1 MWRRKNWNRLNEM
14 LDEGIRGEFTES
26 RYDSSVSEIRPKASQ
41 KRMKVRV
48 ICPNPFPLLFDKKWT
63 AEALYNILD
72 NAVKYSPPAS
82 EITLSARSYEMY
94 GAVSVKDCG
103 IGLYLAR
110 EILRKQEF
118 AMLEAV
124 GMTGKQLQ
132 QMLMWE
138 GAYHALFTVALS
150 VLAGSII
157 SIAGLRPVGLNFF
170 FFTWK
175 FTVGPIILCTPV
187 IFLVVLLVPVLGY
200 RRLCRTSVVER
211 IRTAE

>member
-1 MWRRKNWNRLNEM
+1 M
-14 LDEGIRGEFTES
+14 LDKGIRREFTES
-26 RYDSSVSEIRPKASQ
+26 RYDSSVSEIRPKAAQ
-41 KRMKVRV
+41 KRIKVRV

-72 NAVKYSPPAS
+72 NAVKYSPPDS
-82 EITLSARSYEMY
+82 EITLSARAYEMY

-132 QMLMWE
+132 KMLMWE

-150 VLAGSII
+150 
-157 SIAGLRPVGLNFF
+157 
-170 FFTWK
+170 
-175 FTVGPIILCTPV
+175 
-187 IFLVVLLVPVLGY
+187 VLGY